1 VSPYDGE
8 GEDTLAVVSRG
19 EHTRSKATHV
29 IRFGG
34 VRRLRVATAILALL
48 LFEVPR
54 AEQPVRKLQIENPFA
69 GRADVVEEGRS
80 LFNQYCAHCHGPN
93 AVQGE
98 RPRDLRRL
106 NIRYGDKASSVF
118 YETVSTGRM
127 DLGMP
132 VWKGVLTDDLLW
144 RIFTYLQTVQTQP

>member
-1 VSPYDGE
+1 MN
-8 GEDTLAVVSRG
+8 L
-19 EHTRSKATHV
+19 
-29 IRFGG
+29 IRYP
-34 VRRLRVATAILALL
+34 AAIWLSIASVFLALL
-48 LFEVPR
+48 PFEVPR
-54 AEQPVRKLQIENPFA
+54 AEQPVRTIQIENPFA
-69 GRADVVEEGRS
+69 GRVDLVAEGRS
-80 LFNQYCAHCHGPN
+80 LFNQYCSHCHGPN